1 MTDNPAV
8 RRLADWHA
16 EGLRDLAD
24 EFGTPLYVYD
34 LERVRENAARLRGSF
49 PDADVA
55 YAVKANTTRAV
66 LETLEATG
74 VDAECA
80 AAGEVKRAIDAG
92 FPASRVRYTA
102 VNPPA
107 RDLDYVCSLDAVD
120 EITITVGAE
129 DTLDRVAAR
138 GFDGPLCVRV
148 NPGIGAGHHAKV
160 STGAEP
166 KFGVTYDRAADV
178 VRDAAERGFDLV
190 GIHAH
195 AGSGISGEDLSAH
208 RELVRRMGD
217 LVRRLADLDLE
228 FVAVGGGFGVPYRED
243 EEPLDLDAVAG
254 ATREALGAVEPRL
267 AIEPGRYFV
276 ADAGV
281 VLTTVN
287 TVKETPETTVVGID
301 AGMTTLIR
309 PAMYDAY
316 HAVRSLEPDQPPR
329 DPVSC
334 EISGPVCETADVLGR
349 DRTLPGPTRGDLLAV
364 GNAGAYGYEMSSQY
378 NSRPRPAVVAVDG
391 GDAWVAVRRE
401 ALSDLTRLE
410 ATERDGDAGRR
421 GNEGADTDGRPDRGC
436 QVGEAAGSDMTGDT
450 GSADGRDERW

>member
-8 RRLADWHA
+8 RRLADWRA
-16 EGLRDLAD
+16 ETLRDLAD
-24 EFGTPLYVYD
+24 EFGTPLYVTD
-34 LERVRENAARLRGSF
+34 LERVRENAARLRGAF

-66 LETLEATG
+66 LETLESTG

-80 AAGEVKRAIDAG
+80 AAGEVKRALDAG
-92 FPASRVRYTA
+92 FPASRIRYTA

-107 RDLDYVCSLDAVD
+107 RDLDYVCSLEHANEMTV
-120 EITITVGAE
+120 TVGAE

-148 NPGIGAGHHAKV
+148 NPGVGAGHHEKV

-166 KFGVTYDRAADV
+166 KFGVPYDRAERVA
-178 VRDAAERGFDLV
+178 RDAADRGFDPV

-195 AGSGISGEDLSAH
+195 AGSGISGEGLSAH

-217 LVRRLADLDLE
+217 LARELADLDLE
-228 FVAVGGGFGVPYRED
+228 FVAVGGGFGVPYRET
-243 EEPLDLDAVAG
+243 EPPLDLDAVAT
-254 ATREALGAVEPRL
+254 ATREALGDLGARL

-281 VLTTVN
+281 LLTTVN
-287 TVKETPETTVVGID
+287 TVKETPGTTVVGID
-301 AGMTTLIR
+301 AGMTTLLR

-329 DPVSC
+329 DAVSC

-349 DRTLPGPTRGDLLAV
+349 DRTLPDPTRGDLLAV

-378 NSRPRPAVVAVDG
+378 NSRPRPAVVALDG
-391 GDAWVAVRRE
+391 GEARLAVGRE
-401 ALSDLTRLE
+401 TLADLTRLE
-410 ATERDGDAGRR
+410 TGDRDADGSDGTGRGDS
-421 GNEGADTDGRPDRGC
+421 DRGC
-436 QVGEAAGSDMTGDT
+436 QVGEAAGTDMTDDT
-450 GSADGRDERW
+450 GSADGREEPW

>member
-1 MTDNPAV
+1 MTENPSV
-8 RRLADWHA
+8 RRLDDWGA

-34 LERVRENAARLRGSF
+34 LERVRENAARLREAF

-66 LETLEATG
+66 LETLGSTG

-80 AAGEVKRAIDAG
+80 AAGEVKRALEAG
-92 FPASRVRYTA
+92 FPASRIRYTA

-107 RDLDYVCSLDAVD
+107 PDLDYVCSLDAAD
-120 EITITVGAE
+120 ELTLTVGAT

-148 NPGIGAGHHAKV
+148 NPGVGAGHHEKV

-166 KFGVTYDRAADV
+166 KFGVPYDRAERV
-178 VRDAAERGFDLV
+178 TRDAADRGFDLA

-195 AGSGISGEDLSAH
+195 AGSGISGDDLSAH

-217 LVRRLADLDLE
+217 LARDLADLDLS

-243 EEPLDLDAVAG
+243 EPPLDLDAVAE
-254 ATREALGAVEPRL
+254 ATREALGSVEARL

-281 VLTTVN
+281 LLTTVN
-287 TVKETPETTVVGID
+287 TVKDTPGTVVVGID
-301 AGMTTLIR
+301 AGMTTLVR

-316 HAVRSLEPDQPPR
+316 HAVRSLEPDRPPR
-329 DPVSC
+329 GPVPC
-334 EISGPVCETADVLGR
+334 EIAGPVCETADVLGR
-349 DRTLPGPTRGDLLAV
+349 DRTLPSPARGDLLAV

-378 NSRPRPAVVAVDG
+378 NSRPRPAVVALDG
-391 GDAWVAVRRE
+391 GEARLVVRRE
-401 ALSDLTRLE
+401 TLADVTRLE
-410 ATERDGDAGRR
+410 VETGDRNAEPDGSDGENRADRGSQVREAARR
-421 GNEGADTDGRPDRGC
+421 GMTDDL
-436 QVGEAAGSDMTGDT
+436 
-450 GSADGRDERW
+450 GSADGREDRW